1 MAEWLKRVLA
11 RRRAVR
17 SVAQSEAKECGLAC
31 LAMIANVHRHDID
44 LSYLRALFPLSQTG
58 MSLGDIVEVAEGLGL
73 DANGFALSN
82 VGELAGVALPAI
94 LHWNGNHFVVLERI
108 RGGRYHVHDPEFG
121 LRIYDRADMERLF
134 SGVVLEFQ
142 PRMDFAR
149 ITADRRLGFLEV
161 LRATNGL
168 GNTVWQI
175 CLVSFAIALLSLGM
189 PVLLEIAL
197 DVVIPQVDLDLLRV
211 LAVGLAAMMVFEAVG
226 RWLRDAIILR
236 SSTLLQLQFTRNV
249 VGHAFRLPLGYFE
262 RRHPGDFAV
271 RVDSIDHIKT
281 FLVGGLVTAVA
292 DTATSVLL
300 VGLMTYYAPL
310 MAGVTLLTL
319 AAVLV
324 ARALTFPALRRYTA
338 ASLEARSEEQARLLD
353 GLRGVAALK
362 AHNATDLF
370 AMRWFESFARFANTD
385 FRARHATIDAELFMH
400 LVIAVSTV
408 MTLYLGVSAVIG
420 NSLTIGSLY
429 AFFALR
435 GDFFERVNRLTVNLM
450 HLSVM
455 RVHFQRLDD
464 LVGQEAEAG
473 AEGPRVHRVVRRS
486 VALEGVR
493 VQFGRADAPLLVD
506 VNLAVD
512 VAGGESIAIVGASG
526 SGKSSLL
533 KVLASLHEPAAGH
546 LSVDGATLDQFGR
559 REFRANLGV
568 VFADDGLF
576 AGTVADN
583 LALFDPAVT
592 RAQMEHALDQV
603 GLREAVDALPQGF
616 ATLVSEESGLLSTG
630 QRRRLLVARALC
642 RRPRLLLLDEV
653 TANLDP
659 ETERA
664 LIAGLRHIGAA
675 KIYVTHSPHVLAGVD
690 RVLRVANG
698 RLVTEPCPD
707 RTATAAARLPEPA

>member
-11 RRRAVR
+11 HRRAVR
-17 SVAQSEAKECGLAC
+17 PVAQSEAKECGLAC

-44 LSYLRALFPLSQTG
+44 LSYLRALFPLSQSG

-82 VGELAGVALPAI
+82 VGELTSVALPAI

-108 RGGRYHVHDPEFG
+108 RAGRYHVHDPEFG

-149 ITADRRLGFLEV
+149 LTAERRLGFVEV
-161 LRATNGL
+161 FRATRGL

-175 CLVSFAIALLSLGM
+175 SLVSLAIALLALGM

-211 LAVGLAAMMVFEAVG
+211 LAIGLAAMMVFEAVG
-226 RWLRDAIILR
+226 RWLRDAIVLR

-292 DTATSVLL
+292 DTATSLLL

-319 AAVLV
+319 VAVLI
-324 ARALTFPALRRYTA
+324 ARAVTFPALRRHTA

-370 AMRWFESFARFANTD
+370 AMRWFESFTRFANTD

-400 LVIAVSTV
+400 VVIATSTV
-408 MTLYLGVSAVIG
+408 TTLYMGVGAVIG

-464 LVGQEAEAG
+464 LVGQDPEPGAAG
-473 AEGPRVHRVVRRS
+473 VRIHRAVRWS
-486 VALEGVR
+486 VALDGVR
-493 VQFGRADAPLLVD
+493 IQFGRADAPLLVD
-506 VNLAVD
+506 VNLTVD
-512 VAGGESIAIVGASG
+512 VAGGESIAIMGASG

-533 KVLASLHEPAAGH
+533 KVLASLHDPAAGR
-546 LSVDGATLDQFGR
+546 LSVDGTTLDQFGR

-583 LALFDPAVT
+583 LALFDPSVT
-592 RAQMEHALDQV
+592 RTQMEDALDQV
-603 GLREAVDALPQGF
+603 GLGAAVDALPQGF

-664 LIAGLRHIGAA
+664 LVEGLRHVAAA
-675 KIYVTHSPHVLAGVD
+675 KVYVTHSPHVLACVD
-690 RVLRVANG
+690 RVVRVANG
-698 RLVTEPCPD
+698 RLVTEADPD
-707 RTATAAARLPEPA
+707 RTARAAGRLPELA

>member
-1 MAEWLKRVLA
+1 MSRVLA
-11 RRRAVR
+11 RRRGIR
-17 SVAQSEAKECGLAC
+17 WMAQSEAKECGLAC
-31 LAMIANVHRHDID
+31 LAMIANYHRHAID
-44 LSYLRALFPLSQTG
+44 LGYLRALSPPSQAG
-58 MSLGDIVEVAEGLGL
+58 MSLADIVEVADGLGL

-82 VGELAGVALPAI
+82 VGELSGVALPAI

-108 RGGRYHVHDPEFG
+108 VRGGYRVQDPEFG
-121 LRIYDRADMERLF
+121 LRIYDRTDMERLF

-149 ITADRRLGFLEV
+149 LTAERRLGFVEV
-161 LRATNGL
+161 FRATRGL
-168 GNTVWQI
+168 GGTVWQI
-175 CLVSFAIALLSLGM
+175 CLVSLAIALLGLGM

-211 LAVGLAAMMVFEAVG
+211 LALGLAAMMAFEAVG
-226 RWLRDAIILR
+226 RWVRDAIVLR

-262 RRHPGDFAV
+262 RRHPGDFVV

-292 DTATSVLL
+292 DAATSVLL
-300 VGLMTYYAPL
+300 VGLMYYYAPL

-319 AAVLV
+319 VAVLL
-324 ARALTFPALRRYTA
+324 ARAMTFPALNRYTA
-338 ASLEARSEEQARLLD
+338 ESLEARSEEQGRLLD
-353 GLRGVAALK
+353 GLRRVDTLK

-370 AMRWFESFARFANTD
+370 AMRWFESFTRFANTD

-400 LVIAVSTV
+400 LVVAASTV
-408 MTLYLGVSAVIG
+408 TTLYMGVNAVIG
-420 NSLTIGSLY
+420 NGLTIGSLY

-464 LVGQEAEAG
+464 LVGQEAEPG
-473 AEGPRVHRVVRRS
+473 ADGARIHRTVRRT

-493 VQFGRADAPLLVD
+493 VQFGRADAPILDEVD
-506 VNLAVD
+506 LAID
-512 VAGGESIAIVGASG
+512 VAGFESVAIVGASG

-533 KVLASLHEPAAGH
+533 KILASLHEPAEGRVR
-546 LSVDGATLDQFGR
+546 VDGVALEQFGR
-559 REFRANLGV
+559 HEFRANLGV
-568 VFADDGLF
+568 VFADDGVF

-583 LALFDPAVT
+583 LALFDPSVT
-592 RAQMEHALDQV
+592 RERMASALDQV
-603 GLREAVDALPQGF
+603 GLREAIEALPQGY
-616 ATLVSEESGLLSTG
+616 ATLIAEESGLLSTG
-630 QRRRLLVARALC
+630 QRRRLLIARALC
-642 RRPRLLLLDEV
+642 RQPRLLLLDEV

-659 ETERA
+659 DTERD
-664 LIAGLRHIGAA
+664 LIESLSRVEAA
-675 KIYVTHSPHVLAGVD
+675 KVYVTHSRQVLNCVD
-690 RVLRVANG
+690 RVMRIRDG
-698 RLVTEPCPD
+698 HLVTEGRPD
-707 RTATAAARLPEPA
+707 QSARAAARVPEPA

>member
-17 SVAQSEAKECGLAC
+17 PVAQSEAKECGLAC

-44 LSYLRALFPLSQTG
+44 LSYLRALFPLSQSG

-82 VGELAGVALPAI
+82 VGELTGVALPAI

-108 RGGRYHVHDPEFG
+108 RAGRYHVHDPEFG

-149 ITADRRLGFLEV
+149 LTAERRLGFVEV
-161 LRATNGL
+161 FRATRGL

-175 CLVSFAIALLSLGM
+175 SLVSLAIALLALGM

-211 LAVGLAAMMVFEAVG
+211 LAIGLAAMMVFEAVG
-226 RWLRDAIILR
+226 RWLRDAIVLR

-292 DTATSVLL
+292 DTATSLLL

-319 AAVLV
+319 VAVLI
-324 ARALTFPALRRYTA
+324 ARAVTFPALRRHTA

-370 AMRWFESFARFANTD
+370 AMRWFESFTRFANTD

-400 LVIAVSTV
+400 VVIATSTV
-408 MTLYLGVSAVIG
+408 TTLYMGVGAVIG

-464 LVGQEAEAG
+464 LVGQDPEPGAAG
-473 AEGPRVHRVVRRS
+473 VRIHRAVRWS
-486 VALEGVR
+486 VALDGVR
-493 VQFGRADAPLLVD
+493 IQFGRADAPLLVD
-506 VNLAVD
+506 VNLTVD
-512 VAGGESIAIVGASG
+512 VAGGESIAIMGASG

-533 KVLASLHEPAAGH
+533 KVLASLHDPAAGR
-546 LSVDGATLDQFGR
+546 LSVDGTTLDQFGR

-583 LALFDPAVT
+583 LALFDPSVT
-592 RAQMEHALDQV
+592 RTQMEDALDQV
-603 GLREAVDALPQGF
+603 GLGAAVDALPQGF

-664 LIAGLRHIGAA
+664 LVEGLRHVAAA
-675 KIYVTHSPHVLAGVD
+675 KVYVTHSPHVLACVD
-690 RVLRVANG
+690 RVVRVANG
-698 RLVTEPCPD
+698 RLVTEADPD
-707 RTATAAARLPEPA
+707 RTARAAGRLPELA

>member
-1 MAEWLKRVLA
+1 MAEWLRRVLA
-11 RRRAVR
+11 RRRAVVL
-17 SVAQSEAKECGLAC
+17 VAQSEAKECGLAC
-31 LAMIANVHRHDID
+31 LAMIANYHRHDID

-82 VGELAGVALPAI
+82 VGELSGVALPAI
-94 LHWNGNHFVVLERI
+94 LHWNGNHFVVLERV

-149 ITADRRLGFLEV
+149 LTADRRLGFREV
-161 LRATNGL
+161 FSATRGL
-168 GNTVWQI
+168 GSTVWQI
-175 CLVSFAIALLSLGM
+175 SLVSLAIALLALGM

-211 LAVGLAAMMVFEAVG
+211 LAIGLAAMMAFEAVG
-226 RWLRDAIILR
+226 RWLRDAIVLR

-300 VGLMTYYAPL
+300 VGLMTYYAPV

-319 AAVLV
+319 VAVLI

-353 GLRGVAALK
+353 GLRQVATLK
-362 AHNATDLF
+362 AHNAADLF
-370 AMRWFESFARFANTD
+370 AMRWFESFTRFANTD

-400 LVIAVSTV
+400 LVIATSTV
-408 MTLYLGVSAVIG
+408 TTLYMGVSAVIG

-464 LVGQEAEAG
+464 LVGQDSEPG
-473 AEGPRVHRVVRRS
+473 AEGVRIHRAVRRS

-493 VQFGRADAPLLVD
+493 VQFGRADAPLLID

-533 KVLASLHEPAAGH
+533 KVLASLHEPAAGR
-546 LSVDGATLDQFGR
+546 LSIDGAALDQFGR

-583 LALFDPAVT
+583 LALFDPSVT
-592 RAQMEHALDQV
+592 RSQMEQALDQV
-603 GLREAVDALPQGF
+603 GLREAIDLLPQGF

-664 LIAGLRHIGAA
+664 LVEGLRGIDAA
-675 KIYVTHSPHVLAGVD
+675 KIYVTHSPHVLACVD
-690 RVLRVANG
+690 RVMRVGNG
-698 RLVTEPCPD
+698 RLVTDPKPD
-707 RTATAAARLPEPA
+707 RTATVAERVPEPA

>member
-1 MAEWLKRVLA
+1 MAEWLRRALT

-31 LAMIANVHRHDID
+31 LAMIANYHRHDID

-82 VGELAGVALPAI
+82 VGELSGVALPAI

-108 RGGRYHVHDPEFG
+108 RRGRYHVHDPEFG

-149 ITADRRLGFLEV
+149 LTAERRLGFLEV
-161 LRATNGL
+161 FRATRGL

-175 CLVSFAIALLSLGM
+175 SLVSLAIALLGLGM

-211 LAVGLAAMMVFEAVG
+211 LAIGLAAMMVFEAVG
-226 RWLRDAIILR
+226 RWLRDAIVLR

-271 RVDSIDHIKT
+271 RVDSIDHIKA

-292 DTATSVLL
+292 DSATSVLL

-319 AAVLV
+319 VAVLL
-324 ARALTFPALRRYTA
+324 ARALTFPALRRHTA

-353 GLRGVAALK
+353 GLRRVAALK

-400 LVIAVSTV
+400 LVIAASTV
-408 MTLYLGVSAVIG
+408 TTLYLGVGAVIG
-420 NSLTIGSLY
+420 NTLTIGSLY

-464 LVGQEAEAG
+464 LVGQEAESG
-473 AEGPRVHRVVRRS
+473 AEGVRIHRSVRRS
-486 VALEGVR
+486 VALEDVR

-506 VNLAVD
+506 VNLAID

-533 KVLASLHEPAAGH
+533 KVLASLHEPAAGR
-546 LSVDGATLDQFGR
+546 LTVDGAALEQFGR

-583 LALFDPAVT
+583 LALFDPSVT
-592 RAQMEHALDQV
+592 RAQMDSALDEV
-603 GLREAVDALPQGF
+603 GLREAIDALPQGL

-664 LIAGLRHIGAA
+664 LVEGLRRVRAA
-675 KIYVTHSPHVLAGVD
+675 KVYVTHSRQLLAGVD
-690 RVLRVANG
+690 RVLRVADG
-698 RLVTEPCPD
+698 RLVTESRPD
-707 RTATAAARLPEPA
+707 QSVTAAGRVPELA